1 MTIRS
6 FRDIVAW
13 QRATNLAEEVYLAT
27 KTWPADER
35 FGLTSQV
42 RRAAVSV
49 MANIAEGHGRSGS
62 REFHH
67 HCSIADGSLSEVEA
81 HPILAHRL
89 GFVDNATIDRLT
101 FQIEETRRPLP
112 GLIRQL
118 RSSQNLRPPSSVSRP
133 S

>member
-13 QRATNLAEEVYLAT
+13 QRAIDLAEDVYLAT

-35 FGLTSQV
+35 FGLTAQV
-42 RRAAVSV
+42 KRATVSV
-49 MANIAEGHGRSGS
+49 MANIAEGHGRSGP

-67 HCSIADGSLSEVEA
+67 HCSLADGSLSEVEA
-81 HPILAHRL
+81 HLLFAHRL
-89 GFVDNATIDRLT
+89 RFIDDAKLGQLT
-101 FQIEETRRPLP
+101 QRIEETRRPLR

-118 RSSQNLRPPSSVSRP
+118 RQ
-133 S
+133 